1 MLLTS
6 IPTIL
11 LWSQRII
18 ATNHTLLA
26 CKKSRSKD
34 DNNLIMSSRGGTTLY
49 VTVSAIKGVLFSE
62 HTLLM
67 GDQLSYL
74 TSSLFA
80 IDGTILKSSTNI
92 VPSTGFRPWYAR
104 SRSCLR
110 IRTVCLP
117 DVEIFLVDSDER
129 CDASAVAIVFLSMT
143 TSCQRD
149 PSSSSSS
156 FLLVHCPPSSSA
168 LSPIAIF
175 GRDRLLLSPSPPRSI
190 EREQIDC
197 DAVGCF
203 SHWH

>member
-11 LWSQRII
+11 LWSQHII

-26 CKKSRSKD
+26 CKKSAIKD
-34 DNNLIMSSRGGTTLY
+34 DNGWIMSSRGGTTLY

-117 DVEIFLVDSDER
+117 DVEIFLVDSVER
-129 CDASAVAIVFLSMT
+129 CDAMRVRL
-143 TSCQRD
+143 R
-149 PSSSSSS
+149 SSSNQGLPLVNQTPLRPPRRSCSSIV
-156 FLLVHCPPSSSA
+156 LHPPPHYHLSRYSGVIGYFFPHPHHDRSSA
-168 LSPIAIF
+168 S
-175 GRDRLLLSPSPPRSI
+175 R
-190 EREQIDC
+190 
-197 DAVGCF
+197 
-203 SHWH
+203 